1 MKFYKFVSIILIS
14 SLLFSCATVAPR
26 AIEDS
31 DDGPVLII
39 EADKITKVVENW
51 GLLNGFQYVAFRRI
65 GTGTSTE
72 GGIYGN
78 QYGVYGSS
86 KTIYYSK
93 VLVMGVNNLDDVPQN
108 FNVVIVPEKLHKE
121 LTEAGGYLLG
131 LGIGTVLCLIILV
144 PIMN

>member
-1 MKFYKFVSIILIS
+1 MKFYKFISIVLIS
-14 SLLFSCATVAPR
+14 TLLFSCTTVAPR

-39 EADKITKVVENW
+39 EADKIIKVVENW
-51 GLLNGFQYVAFRRI
+51 GLLNGFQYIAFRRI

-72 GGIYGN
+72 GGIYGD
-78 QYGVYGSS
+78 QYGVYGRS

-93 VLVMGVNNLDDVPQN
+93 VLVMGINNLDDVPQN
-108 FNVVIVPEKLHKE
+108 FNVAIVPETLHKE

-144 PIMN
+144 PML